1 MNADTT
7 TGDTRDSVLLIVDD
21 NEDNRY
27 ILEQRLQREGYR
39 RILHAGDGIEA
50 MRVLQSQDV
59 DLVLLDVLMPEMDG
73 HEVLRRIRDDTELRQ
88 IPVIMI
94 SAVDEIDTVVR
105 CIEAGAEDYLQK
117 PFNPVLLR
125 ARVHASLEKKRLG
138 DETRRQLAVI
148 RRVFGKYVPASVVD
162 SIISGDGNLEPTQSL
177 ATILYTDIADFT
189 RVSEGMHPEHIADML
204 NAYFEALIAVITHHG
219 GVVNQLQGDAML
231 VTYNVPV
238 ADPQH
243 ADRALQTAIEIQQIV
258 NRQQFAGVTLGTR
271 IGINSG
277 DVFAGNVGTGER
289 MNYTVHGD
297 AVNLAAR
304 LERLNK
310 EQGTQVLVSADSVAL
325 LQGDYP
331 LASMGAVAIR
341 GRSQPVEIYRLRDN
355 D

>member
-1 MNADTT
+1 MNHDRTAVEHTDAT
-7 TGDTRDSVLLIVDD
+7 LLLVDD

-27 ILEQRLQREGYR
+27 ILLQRLQREGYR
-39 RILHAGDGIEA
+39 CILQAADGVEA
-50 MRVLQSQDV
+50 MKLLIAGGI
-59 DLVLLDVLMPEMDG
+59 DLVLLDVLMPRMDG
-73 HEVLRRIRDDTELRQ
+73 YQVLEQIRRDPRLNN

-94 SAVDEIDTVVR
+94 SAVDDIETVVR
-105 CIEAGAEDYLQK
+105 CIAAGAEDYLQK

-125 ARVHASLEKKRLG
+125 ARIQASLERKRLS
-138 DETRRQLAVI
+138 DDTIKQLQVI
-148 RRVFGKYVPASVVD
+148 RRVFGKYVPESIVD
-162 SIISGDGNLEPTQSL
+162 SIISGNGNIEPMQSM

-189 RVSEGMHPEHIADML
+189 RICESMRPEHVVDML
-204 NAYFEALIAVITHHG
+204 NAYFETVIAVITRHG
-219 GVVNQLQGDAML
+219 GIVNQLQGDAML

-243 ADRALQTAIEIQQIV
+243 ADKAMQTAIGIQQAV
-258 NRQQFAGVTLGTR
+258 TSNKFAGVILETR

-277 DVFAGNVGTGER
+277 NLFAGNVGTAER

-310 EQGTQVLVSADSVAL
+310 DYASRVLISGHSVAL
-325 LQGDYP
+325 LTGKYP
-331 LASMGAVAIR
+331 LESMGGVSIR
-341 GRSQPVEIYRLRDN
+341 GKSTPVEIYRLVDS

>member
-1 MNADTT
+1 MHWLSSSD
-7 TGDTRDSVLLIVDD
+7 I
-21 NEDNRY
+21 
-27 ILEQRLQREGYR
+27 
-39 RILHAGDGIEA
+39 
-50 MRVLQSQDV
+50 

-73 HEVLRRIRDDTELRQ
+73 YQVLTQIRGSARLRT

-94 SAVDEIDTVVR
+94 SAIDELETVVR

-125 ARVHASLEKKRLG
+125 ARVQACLDRKRLS
-138 DETRRQLAVI
+138 DETFKQLEVI
-148 RRVFGKYVPASVVD
+148 RSVFGRYVPESVVD
-162 SIISGDGNLEPTQSL
+162 SIIAGNGNLEPMQSM

-189 RVSEGMHPEHIADML
+189 GICESMPPERVVDML
-204 NAYFEALIAVITHHG
+204 NAYFTAVIAVITRHG
-219 GVVNQLQGDAML
+219 GIVNQLQGDAML

-243 ADRALQTAIEIQQIV
+243 ADKALQTAIEIQQTV
-258 NRQQFAGVTLGTR
+258 TRQQFAGITLGTR

-277 DVFAGNVGTGER
+277 NVFAGNVGTGTR

-310 EQGTQVLVSADSVAL
+310 EYGTRVLVSAHSVAL
-325 LQGDYP
+325 LDANFP
-331 LASMGAVAIR
+331 LEPMGSVAIR
-341 GRSQPVEIYRLRDN
+341 GKSAPVDIYRLSAID
-355 D
+355 

>member
-1 MNADTT
+1 MNPDPT
-7 TGDTRDSVLLIVDD
+7 TGDNSDAVMLIVDD

-27 ILEQRLQREGYR
+27 VLEQRLQREGYR
-39 RILHAGDGIEA
+39 HVLQAGDGVEA
-50 MRVLQSQDV
+50 MQLLHDHSV

-73 HEVLRRIRDDTELRQ
+73 HEVLRRIRNNPDLRR

-125 ARVHASLEKKRLG
+125 ARVRASLDKKRLA
-138 DETRRQLAVI
+138 DETLRQLEVI
-148 RRVFGKYVPASVVD
+148 RHVFGRYVPASVVD
-162 SIISGDGNLEPTQSL
+162 SIISGNGNLEPMQTM

-189 RVSEGMHPEHIADML
+189 RVSESMHPEHVADML
-204 NAYFEALIAVITHHG
+204 NAYFETVIAVITRHG
-219 GVVNQLQGDAML
+219 GIVNQLQGDAML

-243 ADRALQTAIEIQQIV
+243 ADRALQTAIDIQQAIDSTP
-258 NRQQFAGVTLGTR
+258 FAGVTLGTR

-277 DVFAGNVGTGER
+277 NVFAGNVGTRER

-310 EQGTQVLVSADSVAL
+310 DHGTRVLVSANSVEL
-325 LQGDYP
+325 LERDYP
-331 LASMGAVAIR
+331 LESMGSVEIR
-341 GRSQPVEIYRLRDN
+341 GRTRPVEIYRLRVN
-355 D
+355 G